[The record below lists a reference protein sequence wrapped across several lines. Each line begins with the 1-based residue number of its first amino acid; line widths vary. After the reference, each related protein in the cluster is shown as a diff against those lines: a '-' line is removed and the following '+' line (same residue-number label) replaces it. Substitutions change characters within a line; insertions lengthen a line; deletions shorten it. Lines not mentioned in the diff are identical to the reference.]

1 MEEYVYLLLDNAL
14 DCGITELDFW
24 NMTPGE
30 VIRQAESKAKMRKL
44 ESQERASY
52 DYVLASLIIKG
63 VSITMGS
70 KEEYPTLEKAYP
82 GLFDDLAKQKEDKI
96 QEQKMNLSAL
106 RFRQFAQSYNKRYMD
121 GGAKDD
127 K

>member
-30 VIRQAESKAKMRKL
+30 VVRQAESRAKMRKL

>member
-1 MEEYVYLLLDNAL
+1 
-14 DCGITELDFW
+14 
-24 NMTPGE
+24 MTPGE